1 MTYPTDTD
9 SAVPRLIVTFSVLVS
24 LAGITMGFRFYCK
37 HRYAKQLGVDDLL
50 LGFSYLILLS
60 GAIFTATAISRGF
73 GQHIWNIELL
83 QDAITSARI
92 VFSGGF
98 FVFLG
103 IAVAKASIC
112 LTLYNI
118 ARKKWQRWSLVF
130 VAVSVLITKLL
141 SGIFIFVSCTPVQ
154 KRWNPMIKGTCWDI
168 NVLCRYWSFSGAWS
182 AVTDLALVVLPWSI
196 IWHLQVKRT
205 EKILLGIVLSLGLLT
220 GIVAAIKTTY
230 IKGSDLEND
239 FTYAAADLVVWESAE
254 LGVAIIAISIPF
266 GRLAV
271 QHYFKK
277 KRAHSAGNTAS
288 CVSGTRGTRLA
299 TSESTMVRMD
309 GNETDDDVPLARRQT
324 NPKANDAVRPGT
336 VSMEQFSLEQFL
348 REAPEMPGTWRE
360 SGGIMLTR
368 ELSVGR
374 HRRNVSDEELGFRAW
389 SPPPPS
395 NV

>member
-1 MTYPTDTD
+1 M
-9 SAVPRLIVTFSVLVS
+9 
-24 LAGITMGFRFYCK
+24 
-37 HRYAKQLGVDDLL
+37 
-50 LGFSYLILLS
+50 
-60 GAIFTATAISRGF
+60 
-73 GQHIWNIELL
+73 
-83 QDAITSARI
+83 
-92 VFSGGF
+92 
-98 FVFLG
+98 
-103 IAVAKASIC
+103 
-112 LTLYNI
+112 
-118 ARKKWQRWSLVF
+118 
-130 VAVSVLITKLL
+130 
-141 SGIFIFVSCTPVQ
+141 
-154 KRWNPMIKGTCWDI
+154 
-168 NVLCRYWSFSGAWS
+168 
-182 AVTDLALVVLPWSI
+182 
-196 IWHLQVKRT
+196 
-205 EKILLGIVLSLGLLT
+205 
-220 GIVAAIKTTY
+220 
-230 IKGSDLEND
+230 
-239 FTYAAADLVVWESAE
+239 VWESAE